1 MDSTTITAFSHP
13 GFQQV
18 LHTIIGQEF
27 ERIERVMGQCDHES
41 DERHP
46 GTCDGGVQCQKR
58 ATVHDLST
66 GEEFCLE
73 HFAGVICG

>member
-1 MDSTTITAFSHP
+1 MADTTITALSHP

-27 ERIERVMGQCDHES
+27 QRIERVLGPCAYES
-41 DERHP
+41 QERHP
-46 GTCDGGVQCQKR
+46 GSCDGGVQCQKR
-58 ATVHDLST
+58 ATVHDFST

-73 HFAGVICG
+73 HFDGLIL